1 MKKYLILA
9 VVVVAIAIGAYYF
22 FFAKNDVCKNVIP
35 EDAKAVMV
43 FDGKELVKQ
52 IDFSISDL
60 IELLKNSDDEEKED
74 YGIDFLSPMY
84 GFVSSDNYVCG
95 VFALSDA
102 EACEKS
108 ITEEG
113 YTVES
118 QRGFKWVYAN
128 DILTCFDSKKAL
140 LMGPVSKGESDGIRG
155 KVVEWMNQ
163 GSHDVPMLSSIMNK
177 KGVMRLRTN
186 LGALPDTYKS
196 QFNMISKDINLDKV
210 FFNVAFNVKKKAL
223 VLSSEMESEDEGYTK
238 LVSEWSSYSRPVQG
252 KQLQTPYEK
261 PLALAVF
268 NLDGETLCSKLGS
281 MTPYFGMILSQLNMF
296 CNAGLML
303 QAIDGNVTVAID
315 DISDSPRFYVNA
327 RVKNKNFMQNAAE
340 WGEGLAPMDIQCQ
353 QVEGD
358 NYMISNSDTKIFLG
372 VRNDMLY
379 FASDYDVAK
388 DGGKFSSLKD
398 GTTLE
403 TLVDGKLSYFS
414 LDIDKLMKSSLA
426 ESFPAF
432 QDVSVKKVIGYL
444 DRLNVSVGKDKA
456 TEIELTTKQKISD
469 IIKESIKE

>member
-1 MKKYLILA
+1 
-9 VVVVAIAIGAYYF
+9 
-22 FFAKNDVCKNVIP
+22 
-35 EDAKAVMV
+35 
-43 FDGKELVKQ
+43 
-52 IDFSISDL
+52 
-60 IELLKNSDDEEKED
+60 
-74 YGIDFLSPMY
+74 
-84 GFVSSDNYVCG
+84 
-95 VFALSDA
+95 
-102 EACEKS
+102 
-108 ITEEG
+108 
-113 YTVES
+113 
-118 QRGFKWVYAN
+118 
-128 DILTCFDSKKAL
+128 
-140 LMGPVSKGESDGIRG
+140 
-155 KVVEWMNQ
+155 
-163 GSHDVPMLSSIMNK
+163 
-177 KGVMRLRTN
+177 
-186 LGALPDTYKS
+186 
-196 QFNMISKDINLDKV
+196 
-210 FFNVAFNVKKKAL
+210 
-223 VLSSEMESEDEGYTK
+223 
-238 LVSEWSSYSRPVQG
+238 
-252 KQLQTPYEK
+252 
-261 PLALAVF
+261 
-268 NLDGETLCSKLGS
+268 
-281 MTPYFGMILSQLNMF
+281 
-296 CNAGLML
+296 ML

-353 QVEGD
+353 KVEGD

-432 QDVSVKKVIGYL
+432 QDVSVKKVVGYL